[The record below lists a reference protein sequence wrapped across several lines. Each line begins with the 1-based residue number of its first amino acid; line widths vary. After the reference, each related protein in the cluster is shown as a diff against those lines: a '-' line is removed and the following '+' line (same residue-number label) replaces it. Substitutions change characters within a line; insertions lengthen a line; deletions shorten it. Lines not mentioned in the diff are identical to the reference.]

1 MSTTNIYDLKYAD
14 RILVLED
21 NSISFDGDYSELIN
35 DFNLSQIGFKK
46 PWEVEMSNK
55 LIMYDLLHNI
65 HDNLDDIVGELC
77 K

>member
-21 NSISFDGDYSELIN
+21 NNISFDGKYNELIN
-35 DFNLSQIGFKK
+35 DVNLSQIGFKK
-46 PWEVEMSNK
+46 PWEVEISSK
-55 LIMYDLLHNI
+55 LIMYDLMHNI

-77 K
+77 E